1 MEPPSSKLLQM
12 KTGSHPWNTL
22 PDPSIWS
29 INKSCQYILSTLSK
43 PLSIQPLWL
52 LHHHPRPSPHPHD
65 LRVCLRSGWK
75 LSRCTESN
83 QAPGVKAEHQEG
95 AHGHS
100 ELNSVGRNCCRA
112 SAVTLERDARF
123 HPHRSQRIIE
133 GSKGRMDWFQV
144 SLELEGRVTNV
155 LKELKTWTQS
165 SIAVRN
171 VCYTLGEGAG
181 FCLHKS
187 HRRSAQGSNQNLEDT
202 SPI

>member
-22 PDPSIWS
+22 PDPSIRS

-52 LHHHPRPSPHPHD
+52 LHHHPHPISLLQD
-65 LRVCLRSGWK
+65 FRVCLRSGRE
-75 LSRCTESN
+75 LGRCAESN

-100 ELNSVGRNCCRA
+100 ELNYVGRNCCRA

-133 GSKGRMDWFQV
+133 GSKGRMDWFQA
-144 SLELEGRVTNV
+144 SLVPEGRVINV
-155 LKELKTWTQS
+155 LKELKTWKKS
-165 SIAVRN
+165 RIAVRN
-171 VCYTLGEGAG
+171 VCYTLSEGAG

-187 HRRSAQGSNQNLEDT
+187 HEEALKGLIRT
-202 SPI
+202 